1 MNRQLRR
8 LRELNAL
15 SMRDL
20 AQISGV
26 DESTIYRLENGK
38 SKKAMHK
45 TLRHL
50 ARALKVEPAVLLSEQ
65 TRLFE

>member
-1 MNRQLRR
+1 
-8 LRELNAL
+8 
-15 SMRDL
+15 MRDL

-38 SKKAMHK
+38 SKKAMPK